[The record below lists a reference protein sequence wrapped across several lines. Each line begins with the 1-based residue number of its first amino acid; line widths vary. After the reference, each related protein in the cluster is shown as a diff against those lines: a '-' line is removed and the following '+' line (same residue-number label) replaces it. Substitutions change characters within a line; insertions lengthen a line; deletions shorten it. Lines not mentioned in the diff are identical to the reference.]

1 RRQQWP
7 TLYPFSRQ
15 EPIGPIRSLERY
27 FKGLITDSEGFQ
39 AFLDVTDFF
48 QKIYPRY

>member
-1 RRQQWP
+1 WP

-15 EPIGPIRSLERY
+15 EPIGPIGSLERY

-39 AFLDVTDFF
+39 AFLRRL
-48 QKIYPRY
+48 PGLP